1 MGIFCRSN
9 EELQTHLTALRG
21 EGMTVVTTNGCFDII
36 SLAHVRMLREASLQG
51 DVLVVGI
58 NSDASIRK
66 LKGPDRPIRKEDERA
81 EIVAAMEMVSFVV
94 LFDERESTSFVARV
108 RPDVHVNDATYG
120 EDCVEA
126 KVLKE
131 YGGRLHLIPKFQWE
145 SNSDLVERI
154 RTLS

>member
-1 MGIFCRSN
+1 
-9 EELQTHLTALRG
+9 
-21 EGMTVVTTNGCFDII
+21 
-36 SLAHVRMLREASLQG
+36 MLREASRQG
-51 DVLVVGI
+51 DVLVVGV

-66 LKGPDRPIRKEDERA
+66 LKGPNRPIRREDERA

-126 KVLKE
+126 KVLRE

-154 RTLS
+154 KTLS